1 MFLKKSDKLAIV
13 DFENNH
19 ITHEELVNNVKYYSK
34 YFVHTDRK
42 KSFNILMFE
51 NRKEWIYAFYAIW
64 DIGSIPITIDASSSV
79 DELKYFLEDSDAESI
94 FVSNTTI
101 EVAKKAIEELN
112 KDIKLF
118 NVDEFKV
125 DTSKLEEIKKCDRI
139 TNHPEWDDTAVML
152 YTSGTTGNP
161 KGVMLSYGN
170 ILSQIDSIKSVK
182 DIKEDDQLIAV
193 LPFHHILPL
202 MITNLIIMYHETQLS
217 VVLVE
222 KLSSKDILTALER
235 NRVTMLILVPRVYY
249 LFYKAL
255 KDTIDSKWIT
265 RTIYKI
271 ANKLKSPTFSK
282 LIFKKAH
289 DKFGG
294 HIRDFL
300 AGGAKSNPEMIE
312 FFDTIGFKYSE
323 GYGLTETSPLIAA
336 STPEHG
342 KKVGTVGL
350 PVENV
355 EIKIVE
361 EELWVKGPVVMKGY
375 YNKPEKTKEVIT
387 EDGWFKTGDLVE
399 MDKDGY
405 ISIIGRKNAMI
416 VLSNGKNV
424 DPEKLEFKLLEKGD
438 GIIKELGIF
447 GNNDKLSALIVIDK
461 EEVRNKNVS
470 NIHAHIKDVVEFY
483 NASVHNYEKILDY
496 RITENELPKTRIG
509 KTRRFMLKD
518 IYNSQD
524 EVKDEVKFDE
534 PDTPEYLKL
543 KKFIFNMKGKY
554 PHPDKDLE
562 IEFGLDSLDQI
573 ELRTFIETTYGLKL
587 EEQEFRNNLSLNK
600 LSNLITEKGN
610 TENAQEG
617 GNEWTRIIENAPK
630 ISVKDGILI
639 TLIKPVIW
647 LLFKL
652 YFRISIKGSKKI
664 TDKPQIFV
672 SNHESFLDVLALSLL
687 INNKILKKTHSLAI
701 DWYFKSAF
709 MKFVANN
716 SNVLLLDIENNI
728 KETIESVA
736 GVLKDGKN
744 VLIFPEG
751 TRTKDGNIT
760 EFKKSFAIIA
770 KELNRPIT
778 CVKINGGFKA
788 FSRYMKFPR
797 PYKLE
802 VSYLGEV
809 NPEGL
814 SYTEI
819 VDKTKEYYTK

>member
-1 MFLKKSDKLAIV
+1 MFLKKSNKLAIV

-19 ITHEELVNNVKYYSK
+19 ITHEELVNYVKYYSK
-34 YFVHTDRK
+34 HFVHTNRE

-64 DIGSIPITIDASSSV
+64 DIGSVPITVDASSSV

-101 EVAKKAIEELN
+101 EVATKAVEELG
-112 KDIKLF
+112 KEIKIF
-118 NVDEFKV
+118 NVDNFKI
-125 DTSKLEEIKKCDRI
+125 DSAELEEIKKCDRI
-139 TNHPEWDDTAVML
+139 TNHPEWEDTAVML

-170 ILSQIDSIKSVK
+170 ILSQVDSIKSVK
-182 DIKEDDQLIAV
+182 NLKEDDQLIAV

-202 MITNLIIMYHETQLS
+202 MITNLIVMYHETQLS

-222 KLSSKDILTALER
+222 KLSSKDILAALEK

-265 RTIYKI
+265 RTIYSI
-271 ANKLKSPTFSK
+271 ANKLKSPAFSK
-282 LIFKKAH
+282 LVFKKAH

-312 FFDTIGFKYSE
+312 FFDTIGFEYSE
-323 GYGLTETSPLIAA
+323 GYGLTETSPLISG
-336 STPEHG
+336 STPDHG

-350 PVENV
+350 PVGNV

-361 EELWVKGPVVMKGY
+361 EELWVRGPIVMKGY

-387 EDGWFKTGDLVE
+387 EDGWFKTGDLAE

-405 ISIIGRKNAMI
+405 ITIVGRKNAMI

-424 DPEKLEFKLLEKGD
+424 DPEKLEFKLLEKAD
-438 GIIKELGIF
+438 GIIKEVGIF

-483 NASVHNYEKILDY
+483 NASVHNYEKILEY

-518 IYNSQD
+518 VYLSQD
-524 EVKDEVKFDE
+524 EVKDEIKFDE
-534 PDTPEYLKL
+534 PDTPEYLRL

-573 ELRTFIETTYGLKL
+573 ELRTFIETSYGLTL
-587 EEQEFRNNLSLNK
+587 DEQEFRNNLSLNK
-600 LSNLITEKGN
+600 LAKLISEKGN
-610 TENAQEG
+610 MTNTQE
-617 GNEWTRIIENAPK
+617 GNEWTRIIEKAPK
-630 ISVKDGILI
+630 VSVKDGILMP
-639 TLIKPVIW
+639 LIKPLIW
-647 LLFKL
+647 LLFKI
-652 YFRISIKGSKKI
+652 YFRISVKGSDKI
-664 TDKPQIFV
+664 TDKPQIFIA
-672 SNHESFLDVLALSLL
+672 NHESFLDVLALSLL
-687 INNKILKKTHSLAI
+687 IDNNILRKTHSLAI
-701 DWYFKSAF
+701 DWYFKSTF

-744 VLIFPEG
+744 VMIFPEG

-760 EFKKSFAIIA
+760 EFKPK
-770 KELNRPIT
+770 
-778 CVKINGGFKA
+778 
-788 FSRYMKFPR
+788 
-797 PYKLE
+797 
-802 VSYLGEV
+802 
-809 NPEGL
+809 GL
-814 SYTEI
+814 SYSEI
-819 VDKTKEYYTK
+819 VDKAKGYYVK

>member
-1 MFLKKSDKLAIV
+1 
-13 DFENNH
+13 
-19 ITHEELVNNVKYYSK
+19 
-34 YFVHTDRK
+34 
-42 KSFNILMFE
+42 
-51 NRKEWIYAFYAIW
+51 
-64 DIGSIPITIDASSSV
+64 
-79 DELKYFLEDSDAESI
+79 
-94 FVSNTTI
+94 
-101 EVAKKAIEELN
+101 
-112 KDIKLF
+112 
-118 NVDEFKV
+118 
-125 DTSKLEEIKKCDRI
+125 
-139 TNHPEWDDTAVML
+139 
-152 YTSGTTGNP
+152 
-161 KGVMLSYGN
+161 
-170 ILSQIDSIKSVK
+170 
-182 DIKEDDQLIAV
+182 
-193 LPFHHILPL
+193 
-202 MITNLIIMYHETQLS
+202 
-217 VVLVE
+217 
-222 KLSSKDILTALER
+222 
-235 NRVTMLILVPRVYY
+235 
-249 LFYKAL
+249 
-255 KDTIDSKWIT
+255 
-265 RTIYKI
+265 
-271 ANKLKSPTFSK
+271 
-282 LIFKKAH
+282 
-289 DKFGG
+289 
-294 HIRDFL
+294 
-300 AGGAKSNPEMIE
+300 
-312 FFDTIGFKYSE
+312 
-323 GYGLTETSPLIAA
+323 
-336 STPEHG
+336 
-342 KKVGTVGL
+342 
-350 PVENV
+350 
-355 EIKIVE
+355 
-361 EELWVKGPVVMKGY
+361 MKGY

-387 EDGWFKTGDLVE
+387 EDRWFKTGDLAE

-405 ISIIGRKNAMI
+405 ITIVGRKNAMI

-424 DPEKLEFKLLEKGD
+424 DPEKLEFKLLEKAD
-438 GIIKELGIF
+438 GIIKEVGIF

-483 NASVHNYEKILDY
+483 NASVHNYEKILEY

-518 IYNSQD
+518 VYLSQD
-524 EVKDEVKFDE
+524 EVKDEIKFDE
-534 PDTPEYLKL
+534 PDTPEYLRL

-573 ELRTFIETTYGLKL
+573 ELRTFIETSYGLTL
-587 EEQEFRNNLSLNK
+587 DEQEFRNNLSLNK
-600 LSNLITEKGN
+600 LAKLISEKGN
-610 TENAQEG
+610 MTNTQE

-630 ISVKDGILI
+630 ISIKDGILI
-639 TLIKPVIW
+639 TLIKPIIW

-770 KELNRPIT
+770 KELNIPIT
-778 CVKINGGFKA
+778 CVKIDGGFKA